1 MRWSGVLVAFGAFGI
16 IACGDDFASGPFD
29 GLPLD
34 GVFAAEVGAPVHMA
48 RDRQGVAHI
57 YAETFADAMFVQG
70 YVTAHDRLPQMDV
83 LRRHG
88 AGTLAELYGVVD
100 PAVIDSDLEMRM
112 HRMKPLA
119 EDTLAQL
126 RASTDPASA
135 RVVQMLD
142 RFTSGV
148 NRYVEDLRNGLW
160 TIDQKRPA
168 IDAG

>member
-1 MRWSGVLVAFGAFGI
+1 MRCAGMLVALLVT
-16 IACGDDFASGPFD
+16 ACGEDLASGPFD

-34 GVFAAEVGAPVHMA
+34 GVFDVDVGAPVHMA

-83 LRRHG
+83 LRRYG
-88 AGTLAELYGVVD
+88 AGTLAELYGQLD

-119 EDTLAQL
+119 EQTLALL
-126 RASTDPASA
+126 RASTD
-135 RVVQMLD
+135 
-142 RFTSGV
+142 
-148 NRYVEDLRNGLW
+148 
-160 TIDQKRPA
+160 
-168 IDAG
+168 